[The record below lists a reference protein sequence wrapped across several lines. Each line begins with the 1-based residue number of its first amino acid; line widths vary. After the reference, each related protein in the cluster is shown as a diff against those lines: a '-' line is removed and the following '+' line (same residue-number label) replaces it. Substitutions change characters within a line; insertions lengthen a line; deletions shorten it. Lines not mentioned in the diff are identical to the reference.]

1 MSKLGESR
9 ARLAKIATPMHL
21 AQLGSLVLV
30 MIAGALAGRATAVVP
45 APSRAS
51 SKHTVVTPVRTAVT
65 HEPNQVITLDDFMRD
80 PSIVEGDAAPVFNAM
95 DGGRTDLGA
104 FVTALDELTRARN

>member
-9 ARLAKIATPMHL
+9 ARLAKLATPMHL
-21 AQLGSLVLV
+21 AQVGSLVLV
-30 MIAGALAGRATAVVP
+30 MIAGAFAGRATAVVP
-45 APSRAS
+45 APAKAS
-51 SKHTVVTPVRTAVT
+51 KRTVVTPVRTAVT
-65 HEPNQVITLDDFMRD
+65 HEPTQVITLDDFMRD

-104 FVTALDELTRARN
+104 FVTALDELTRAGR